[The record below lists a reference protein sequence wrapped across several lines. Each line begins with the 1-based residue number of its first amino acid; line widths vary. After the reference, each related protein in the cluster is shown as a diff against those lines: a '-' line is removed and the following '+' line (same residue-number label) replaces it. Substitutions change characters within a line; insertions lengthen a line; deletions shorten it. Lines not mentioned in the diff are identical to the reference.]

1 VFTESGNTSL
11 RLHVP
16 SLKVSV
22 AASPSPWEAEGDV
35 EVWREQGEVCA
46 YGYVAAGGNWM
57 HLPDVATFR
66 LGTEVVAFPL
76 ASATPEIVRDAF
88 ERSVLPMA
96 LQALGGE
103 ALHAS
108 GVLGPSGAVALCGDS
123 GAGKSTL
130 ACAVSARGYALWAD
144 DAVSFEVAT
153 DGVVAVPLPFRM
165 KLRPDLAAVIGDCR
179 VAGSSGRPPAALAA
193 AVILRRDGARPVSVV
208 PLEGGEAFEAALE
221 QGYCYRPSDTE
232 RRKGMVD
239 AYLELVARIPVIEV
253 RFEPGWEHLDVLV
266 DALEEI
272 VSRP

>member
-1 VFTESGNTSL
+1 
-11 RLHVP
+11 
-16 SLKVSV
+16 
-22 AASPSPWEAEGDV
+22 
-35 EVWREQGEVCA
+35 
-46 YGYVAAGGNWM
+46 M

-66 LGTEVVAFPL
+66 LGPEVVAFPQ
-76 ASATPEIVRDAF
+76 ASATPEIVGDAF

-108 GVLGPSGAVALCGDS
+108 GVLGPSGVIAFCGDS
-123 GAGKSTL
+123 GAGKSTV
-130 ACAVSARGYALWAD
+130 ACALSARGHVLWAD
-144 DAVSFEVAT
+144 DAVAFEVAM

-165 KLRPDLAAVIGDCR
+165 KLRPDSAAALGDGR
-179 VAGSSGRPPAALAA
+179 VAESPERPSAALAA

-208 PLEGGEAFEAALE
+208 RLEGGEAFEAALE

-239 AYLELVARIPVIEV
+239 AYLELVARVPVIEV

-266 DALEEI
+266 DTLEEI